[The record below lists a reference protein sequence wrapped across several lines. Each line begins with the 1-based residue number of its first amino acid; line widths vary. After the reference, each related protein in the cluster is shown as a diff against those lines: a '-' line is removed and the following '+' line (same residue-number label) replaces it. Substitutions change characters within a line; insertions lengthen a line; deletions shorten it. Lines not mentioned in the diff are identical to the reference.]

1 MLGYV
6 FVIFICLLVYL
17 VIINYFSNLE
27 TLRNFYDKN
36 SDIIKVNNKTF
47 IQPIKKN
54 NVKNQNRYANTI
66 IYDCFDANTINE
78 FIKYSA
84 NSKRLVYK
92 KNNEILGE
100 VWITPTTD
108 IDILPQVSL
117 NGLFINNLCVKK
129 KYRQK
134 GIAKQL
140 LNRIID
146 LARKEGQ
153 LHLFLQVNPNK
164 LSGKLHRF
172 YEDLGFVDH
181 LKGPK
186 ETTMLKIL

>member
-1 MLGYV
+1 MLCYI
-6 FVIFICLLVYL
+6 FVLFFCLLIYL
-17 VIINYFSNLE
+17 VIKKYLFNLE
-27 TLRNFYDKN
+27 KLQDFNDKN
-36 SDIIKVNNKTF
+36 SDIIKVNKRTF

-54 NVKNQNRYANTI
+54 NVINKNRYTNTI
-66 IYDCFDANTINE
+66 IYECFDANKINE

-84 NSKRLVYK
+84 NSKRIVYK
-92 KNNEILGE
+92 KNNIILGE

-108 IDILPQVSL
+108 IDILPQVTL

-140 LNRIID
+140 LNRVID
-146 LARKEGQ
+146 LARKDGQ
-153 LHLFLQVNPNK
+153 LHLFIQVNPNK
-164 LSGKLHRF
+164 LSGNLHRF
-172 YEDLGFVDH
+172 YEELGFVDY
-181 LKGPK
+181 LKGSK